1 MKLKG
6 LILAVCIYS
15 SSIFSYSYTAFP
27 IMTPENTLA
36 LNPFI
41 YFDGTGAAGQDVFLS
56 YGILANLDIWSQVS
70 TVTIPELGTVA
81 DFSAMVRYD
90 LGKSNILALRVNQW
104 YIAPQYHFAIEND
117 CLGFQANVAAQIA
130 LEYYKDPAFYAI
142 LCPLVKIFGGKM
154 DIFAEINPGYYQ
166 FQGTDRSINLM
177 PNRPEG
183 FGLDIVPGI
192 GISLGK
198 TLVSIA
204 CPIYNVTNDA
214 TPTFGMWWWCPITS
228 K

>member
-6 LILAVCIYS
+6 LILAVCIYA

-41 YFDGTGAAGQDVFLS
+41 YFNGTGAAGQDVFLS

-70 TVTIPELGTVA
+70 TVIDTMSVFYA

-90 LGKSNILALRVNQW
+90 LGKSNILALRVNQKW
-104 YIAPQYHFAIEND
+104 ITPQYHMAIEND
-117 CLGFQANVAAQIA
+117 KVGFQGNLAAQIS
-130 LEYYKDPAFYAI
+130 YDTYKDPAFYAV
-142 LCPLVKIFGGKM
+142 LCPLVKLFGGKM
-154 DIFAEINPGYYQ
+154 DIFAEVNPGYYMTNGD
-166 FQGTDRSINLM
+166 FANLWE
-177 PNRPEG
+177 RPEG
-183 FGLDIVPGI
+183 FGLDIVPGV
-192 GISLGK
+192 GVSLGK
-198 TLVSIA
+198 TLISIA
-204 CPIYNVTNDA
+204 CPIYDVTNNA
-214 TPTFGMWWWCPITS
+214 TPTFGMWWWCPITT